1 MAKKDLFEN
10 MNITDNSYLLDDNLL
25 ASEVKTGRS
34 NEETVKLSELEEFP
48 GHPFMV
54 NTENE
59 DFEEMVESIKEN
71 GLIYPILVR
80 PVAGGEKYQIISGH
94 RRVAASKVAGLSEIP
109 AIIRPMDE
117 FEATVLMVHSNLYR
131 PEISIK
137 EKALAYRLCH
147 DAEKH
152 QGKHLG
158 GDTAVNIGE
167 KASDSR
173 RKVYRYIRL
182 SYLSDL
188 LLDAVD
194 KKRMPI
200 NVGIELSYLTQKT
213 QEQLSEIIEEYHML
227 PSIEQAAVLRKLS
240 IEHGD
245 ISKEKMIA
253 LLLGEEKKKAAKTS
267 VSFKKKDIQDF
278 FAPDTEVDRMSEI
291 IMQLL
296 AKYRDGA
303 LKDFID

>member
-25 ASEVKTGRS
+25 ASELQTGRS
-34 NEETVKLSELEEFP
+34 KEKIIKLSDFEEFP

-54 NTENE
+54 NTETE
-59 DFEEMVESIKEN
+59 DFEELVESIREN

-80 PVAGGEKYQIISGH
+80 PVGKKYQIISGH
-94 RRVAASKVAGLSEIP
+94 RRVAACKVAGQSEIP
-109 AIIRPMDE
+109 AIVRPMDDY
-117 FEATVLMVHSNLYR
+117 EATVLMVHSNLYR

-137 EKALAYRLCH
+137 EKARAYRLCH

-152 QGKHLG
+152 QGKHYG
-158 GDTAVNIGE
+158 GDTAANIGE

-182 SYLSDL
+182 SYLSDR

-194 KKRMPI
+194 EKKMAI
-200 NVGIELSYLTQKT
+200 NIGIELSYLNEKT
-213 QEQLSEIIEEYHML
+213 QEQVSEIIEEYHMM
-227 PSIEQAAVLRKLS
+227 PSIEQATILRKLS
-240 IEHGD
+240 VEQGD
-245 ISKEKMIA
+245 ISKEKIIA

-267 VSFKKKDIQDF
+267 ISFKKKDLQDF
-278 FAPDTEVDRMSEI
+278 FDPDTEMDKMSEI

-296 AKYRDGA
+296 SKYRDG
-303 LKDFID
+303 LLDDFID